1 MKQTVAP
8 LGVMLLVERD
18 KPESHIGGLEL
29 PTINMKSSR
38 KGKIISIPLKD
49 DSNKNLFTGDKEFA
63 NVKVGDYVYFTERA
77 GLQIDDD
84 LFFVRI
90 TDLIAKIL

>member
-1 MKQTVAP
+1 MKEKVAP

-18 KPESHIGGLEL
+18 KPETHSGGLEL
-29 PTINMKSSR
+29 PTTLLKSSR
-38 KGKIISIPLKD
+38 KGKVISLPLKD
-49 DSNKNLFTGDKEFA
+49 DSNKNLFTDEKEFA
-63 NVKVGDYVYFTERA
+63 NVRVGDYVYFTERA

-90 TDLIAKIL
+90 TDLIAKVL

>member
-1 MKQTVAP
+1 MKENVAP
-8 LGVMLLVERD
+8 LGFMLLVERD
-18 KPESHIGGLEL
+18 KPEQMMGCLEL
-29 PTINMKSSR
+29 PTIHLKSSR

-49 DSNKNLFTGDKEFA
+49 DSNKNMFTAEDEFA

-77 GLQIDDD
+77 GLQIDDE

-90 TDLIAKIL
+90 TDLIAKVL